1 MTPGQVSVQLA
12 PVLHRPSAYQRLV
25 TAHGALRVNLTLG
38 LLLAVIA
45 LGLIAPLLPLPNPI
59 KPDPFNSLKPPSAE
73 HWFGTDPN
81 GFDVFSRTIHAI
93 RTDFALSISSVL
105 LGVLIGVPLGAISG
119 YLGGVI
125 DNLINRVSEVIQGF
139 PQLLFGMAVLA
150 VAGNTLV
157 NVVLITAFYNVP
169 VYAKMVRS
177 VVLPL
182 RDVEFVQAARL
193 SGNSPLSV
201 VFRHIIPNAL
211 LPVVSQ
217 FPLSCAYAVQMIAG
231 LSFIGLGVQIP
242 IPEWGAMIQQGAN
255 YVVFS
260 KWWPSVF
267 PGLALVL
274 SVSLLSSLSDQLKV
288 LVTRRA

>member
-1 MTPGQVSVQLA
+1 MTAESV
-12 PVLHRPSAYQRLV
+12 PVLRRPSAYRRLV
-25 TAHGALRVNLTLG
+25 TAHGARRVNLTAG
-38 LLLAVIA
+38 LLLLLVA
-45 LGLIAPLLPLPNPI
+45 LGLVAPLLPLKDPI
-59 KPDPFNSLKPPSAE
+59 KPDPFNSLQPPSAE
-73 HWFGTDPN
+73 HWFGTDSN

-93 RTDFALSISSVL
+93 RTDFALSVSSVVI
-105 LGVLIGVPLGAISG
+105 GVLIGVPLGAVSG
-119 YLGGVI
+119 YFGGMV
-125 DNLINRVSEVIQGF
+125 DNVINRISEVIQGF

-193 SGNSPLSV
+193 AGNSPMSV

-242 IPEWGAMIQQGAN
+242 TPEWGSMIQAGAN
-255 YVVFS
+255 YIVFS
-260 KWWPSVF
+260 KWWPSIF
-267 PGLALVL
+267 PGLALVF
-274 SVSLLSSLSDQLKV
+274 SVWILSDLSEQLKV
-288 LVTRRA
+288 LVTRRV

>member
-1 MTPGQVSVQLA
+1 M
-12 PVLHRPSAYQRLV
+12 
-25 TAHGALRVNLTLG
+25 
-38 LLLAVIA
+38 
-45 LGLIAPLLPLPNPI
+45 
-59 KPDPFNSLKPPSAE
+59 
-73 HWFGTDPN
+73 
-81 GFDVFSRTIHAI
+81 
-93 RTDFALSISSVL
+93 
-105 LGVLIGVPLGAISG
+105 SG
-119 YLGGVI
+119 YFGGVI
-125 DNLINRVSEVIQGF
+125 DNVINRITEVIQGF

-150 VAGNTLV
+150 VAGNTLI

-177 VVLPL
+177 VVLPV

-193 SGNSPLSV
+193 AGNSPLSV
-201 VFRHIIPNAL
+201 VFRHIIPNAM

-242 IPEWGAMIQQGAN
+242 TPEWGSMIQQGAN
-255 YVVFS
+255 YIVFS

-274 SVSLLSSLSDQLKV
+274 SVSLLSSLSEQLKV

>member
-1 MTPGQVSVQLA
+1 MTVQDIPTLR
-12 PVLHRPSAYQRLV
+12 HPSLYRRLI
-25 TAHGALRVNLTLG
+25 TAHGWVRVNLILG
-38 LLLAVIA
+38 LLLFLVV
-45 LGLIAPLLPLPNPI
+45 LGLIAPLLPLQNPI

-81 GFDVFSRTIHAI
+81 GFDVFSRTVHAI
-93 RTDFALSISSVL
+93 RTDFALSLSSVL
-105 LGVLIGVPLGAISG
+105 IGVVVGVPLGAIAA
-119 YLGGVI
+119 YFGGVT
-125 DNLINRVSEVIQGF
+125 DNVVNRISEVIQGF

-150 VAGNTLV
+150 VAGNTLL

-193 SGNSPLSV
+193 AGNSSMSV
-201 VFRHIIPNAL
+201 IFRHLIPNAL

-242 IPEWGAMIQQGAN
+242 TPEWGSMIQQGAN
-255 YVVFS
+255 YIVFS

-274 SVSLLSSLSDQLKV
+274 SVSLLCTISGQLKV
-288 LVTRRA
+288 LVLRWA

>member
-1 MTPGQVSVQLA
+1 MTGQTAIQLA
-12 PVLHRPSAYQRLV
+12 PTLHRPSAYRRLV
-25 TAHGALRVNLTLG
+25 TAHGSLRVNLTLG
-38 LLLAVIA
+38 LLIA
-45 LGLIAPLLPLPNPI
+45 LIVLGLIAPLLPLQDPI
-59 KPDPFNSLKPPSAE
+59 KPDPFNSLKAPSAD

-81 GFDVFSRTIHAI
+81 GFDIFSRTIHAI
-93 RTDFALSISSVL
+93 RTDFALSVSSVL
-105 LGVLIGVPLGAISG
+105 IGVLIGVPLGAISG
-119 YLGGVI
+119 YFGGVI
-125 DNLINRVSEVIQGF
+125 DNVINRISEVIQGF

-193 SGNSPLSV
+193 AGNSPLSV

-242 IPEWGAMIQQGAN
+242 TPEWGSMIQQGAN
-255 YVVFS
+255 YIVFS

-267 PGLALVL
+267 PGLALVF

>member
-1 MTPGQVSVQLA
+1 MTAQTIPL
-12 PVLHRPSAYQRLV
+12 LKRPSAYQRMV
-25 TAHGALRVNLTLG
+25 TANGGLRVHLTLG
-38 LLLAVIA
+38 SLVFLVV
-45 LGLIAPLLPLPNPI
+45 LGLIAPLLPIQDPI
-59 KPDPFNSLKPPSAE
+59 KPDPFNSLQPPSSE
-73 HWFGTDPN
+73 HWFGTDSN
-81 GFDVFSRTIHAI
+81 GFDVFSRTIHSI
-93 RTDFALSISSVL
+93 RTDFALSVSSVL
-105 LGVLIGVPLGAISG
+105 IGILIGVPLGAISG
-119 YLGGVI
+119 YFGGAV
-125 DNLINRVSEVIQGF
+125 DNIINRISEVIQGF

-169 VYAKMVRS
+169 VYTKMVRS

-182 RDVEFVQAARL
+182 REVEFVQAARL
-193 SGNSPLSV
+193 AGNSPISI

-242 IPEWGAMIQQGAN
+242 TPEWGAMIQQGAN
-255 YVVFS
+255 YIVFS

-267 PGLALVL
+267 PGLALVF
-274 SVSLLSSLSDQLKV
+274 SVWLLSALSEQLKV
-288 LVTRRA
+288 LVTRRG

>member
-1 MTPGQVSVQLA
+1 VTVKSIPTLS
-12 PVLHRPSAYQRLV
+12 RPSPYRRLI
-25 TAHGALRVNLTLG
+25 TAHGALRVNVTLG
-38 LLLAVIA
+38 LLLFLVV
-45 LGLIAPLLPLPNPI
+45 LGLIAPLLPLQNPI
-59 KPDPFNSLKPPSAE
+59 KPDPFNSLKPPSAA

-81 GFDVFSRTIHAI
+81 GFDVFSRTVHAI
-93 RTDFALSISSVL
+93 RTDFALSVSSVL

-119 YLGGVI
+119 YFGGII
-125 DNLINRVSEVIQGF
+125 DNVINRLSEVIQGF

-150 VAGNTLV
+150 VAGNTLL

-177 VVLPL
+177 MVLPL

-193 SGNSPLSV
+193 AGNSSMSII
-201 VFRHIIPNAL
+201 FRHIIPNAL

-242 IPEWGAMIQQGAN
+242 TPEWGSMIQQGAN
-255 YVVFS
+255 YIVFS

-267 PGLALVL
+267 PGLALVV
-274 SVSLLSSLSDQLKV
+274 SVSILSSLSEQLKV

>member
-1 MTPGQVSVQLA
+1 MVQASLT
-12 PVLHRPSAYQRLV
+12 LNRPSLYRRLV
-25 TAHGALRVNLTLG
+25 TAHGAWRVHLTFGLLVGLITLG
-38 LLLAVIA
+38 LV
-45 LGLIAPLLPLPNPI
+45 APLLPLPDPI

-93 RTDFALSISSVL
+93 RTDFMLALSSVL
-105 LGVLIGVPLGAISG
+105 IGVLVGVPLGAIAG
-119 YLGGVI
+119 YFGGII
-125 DNLINRVSEVIQGF
+125 DNVINRISEVIQGF

-193 SGNSPLSV
+193 AGNSPFSV

-242 IPEWGAMIQQGAN
+242 TPEWGSMIQQGAN

-274 SVSLLSSLSDQLKV
+274 SVSLLSSLSEQLKV
-288 LVTRRA
+288 LVMRRA

>member
-1 MTPGQVSVQLA
+1 MTAQTIPL
-12 PVLHRPSAYQRLV
+12 LKRPSAYQRMV
-25 TAHGALRVNLTLG
+25 TANGGLRVHLTLG
-38 LLLAVIA
+38 SLVFLVV
-45 LGLIAPLLPLPNPI
+45 LGLIAPLLPIQDPI
-59 KPDPFNSLKPPSAE
+59 KPDPFNSLQPPSNE
-73 HWFGTDPN
+73 HWFGTDSN
-81 GFDVFSRTIHAI
+81 GFDVFSRTIHSI
-93 RTDFALSISSVL
+93 RTDFALSVSSVL
-105 LGVLIGVPLGAISG
+105 IGILIGVPLGAISG
-119 YLGGVI
+119 YFGGAV
-125 DNLINRVSEVIQGF
+125 DNIINRISEVIQGF

-169 VYAKMVRS
+169 VYTKMVRS

-182 RDVEFVQAARL
+182 REVEFVQAARL
-193 SGNSPLSV
+193 AGNSPMSI

-242 IPEWGAMIQQGAN
+242 TPEWGAMIQQGAN
-255 YVVFS
+255 YIVFS

-267 PGLALVL
+267 PGLALVF
-274 SVSLLSSLSDQLKV
+274 SVWLLSALSEQLKV
-288 LVTRRA
+288 LVTRRG